1 MDERRIKRFFHML
14 RFTIFHPQWLVFRR
28 DVDIRQW
35 LGGHAAGRVLDIGCA
50 DCSMRQ
56 YLPSTCTYV
65 GLDYPGT
72 AIDWY
77 GTRPQIFGDAGCLPF
92 PRDCF
97 DSILMLDVLEHLAE
111 PGDAI
116 SEARRVLTPEGK
128 LIIKVPVLYPLHDVP
143 RDFRRWTRFG
153 LQQDLQRQGLRV
165 DAIEAFGVPLE
176 TAMLLANLAHAKSLL
191 NGLNS
196 HQGLEV

>member
-1 MDERRIKRFFHML
+1 
-14 RFTIFHPQWLVFRR
+14 
-28 DVDIRQW
+28 
-35 LGGHAAGRVLDIGCA
+35 
-50 DCSMRQ
+50 
-56 YLPSTCTYV
+56 
-65 GLDYPGT
+65 
-72 AIDWY
+72 
-77 GTRPQIFGDAGCLPF
+77 
-92 PRDCF
+92 
-97 DSILMLDVLEHLAE
+97 MLDVLEHLAE

-196 HQGLEV
+196 HQGLEVLFGLTLPVAVPLRNLVGWIFSKSSRDTLTMPFGLCVVASKVYSSSAVTTARNRV